1 MASLERQLR
10 GQRRRLTASPLAA
23 SLVALTL
30 GFGVATAHAD
40 DALPKIPSKTPL
52 KVGFAQTESNN
63 PWRLAETKS
72 MKDIAAKCGWQLV
85 VTDANGS
92 NAKQVSD
99 IQNMIAQHVDLLVF
113 PPREEKP
120 LSPVVLQA
128 KKAGIPVILVDRDV
142 DHSVAKPGTDYITFI
157 GSDFINQG
165 QRAADWLVKATNGKA
180 KIIELEGTTGASAA
194 NDRKKGFDDVIAKH
208 PDMQIIASQ
217 DGDFSRDKGR
227 QVMETLLQAHPDVT
241 AVYAHNDEMA
251 LGAIA
256 AIKAAGKQPG
266 KDIQIVTIDGTKG
279 GMDAI
284 AAGELG
290 ASVQSSPFF
299 GPLACDVAQK
309 FAKGETIPTWVKVS
323 DRFYDKSNVKESM
336 QYGY

>member
-1 MASLERQLR
+1 MASLKRQLR
-10 GQRRRLTASPLAA
+10 GQRMASPLAA
-23 SLVALTL
+23 SLVALAL

-40 DALPKIPSKTPL
+40 DDALPKIPNKTPL

-72 MKDIAAKCGWQLV
+72 MKETAAKCGWQLV

-113 PPREEKP
+113 
-120 LSPVVLQA
+120 
-128 KKAGIPVILVDRDV
+128 
-142 DHSVAKPGTDYITFI
+142 SVAKPGTDYITFI

-309 FAKGETIPTWVKVS
+309 YAKGEKIPTWVKVS
-323 DRFYDKSNVKESM
+323 DRFYDKGNVQQSM

>member
-1 MASLERQLR
+1 MQ
-10 GQRRRLTASPLAA
+10 
-23 SLVALTL
+23 
-30 GFGVATAHAD
+30 
-40 DALPKIPSKTPL
+40 
-52 KVGFAQTESNN
+52 
-63 PWRLAETKS
+63 
-72 MKDIAAKCGWQLV
+72 
-85 VTDANGS
+85 
-92 NAKQVSD
+92 
-99 IQNMIAQHVDLLVF
+99 
-113 PPREEKP
+113 
-120 LSPVVLQA
+120 
-128 KKAGIPVILVDRDV
+128 
-142 DHSVAKPGTDYITFI
+142 
-157 GSDFINQG
+157 
-165 QRAADWLVKATNGKA
+165 ATNGKA

-217 DGDFSRDKGR
+217 DGDFARDKGR
-227 QVMETLLQAHPDVT
+227 QVMETLLQAHPEVT

-266 KDIQIVTIDGTKG
+266 KDITLVTIDGTKG

-309 FAKGETIPTWVKVS
+309 FTKGEKIPTWVKVS
-323 DRFYDKSNVKESM
+323 DRFYDKSNVQQNM

>member
-1 MASLERQLR
+1 
-10 GQRRRLTASPLAA
+10 
-23 SLVALTL
+23 
-30 GFGVATAHAD
+30 
-40 DALPKIPSKTPL
+40 
-52 KVGFAQTESNN
+52 
-63 PWRLAETKS
+63 
-72 MKDIAAKCGWQLV
+72 
-85 VTDANGS
+85 
-92 NAKQVSD
+92 
-99 IQNMIAQHVDLLVF
+99 MIAQHVDLLVF

-120 LSPVVLQA
+120 LAPVVLQA
-128 KKAGIPVILVDRDV
+128 KKAGIPVILVDRNV
-142 DHSVAKPGTDYITFI
+142 DQSVAKAGRDYITFI
-157 GSDFINQG
+157 GSDFIDQG
-165 QRAADWLVKATNGKA
+165 HRAADWLIKATGGKA

-194 NDRKKGFDDVIAKH
+194 NDRKKGFDEVIAKN
-208 PDMQIIASQ
+208 PGMSIIASQ
-217 DGDFSRDKGR
+217 SGDFARDKGR

-279 GMDAI
+279 GLDAI

-309 FAKGETIPTWVKVS
+309 FAKGEKVPTWVKVS
-323 DRFYDKSNVKESM
+323 DRFYDKGNVQESM

>member
-1 MASLERQLR
+1 M
-10 GQRRRLTASPLAA
+10 
-23 SLVALTL
+23 
-30 GFGVATAHAD
+30 
-40 DALPKIPSKTPL
+40 
-52 KVGFAQTESNN
+52 
-63 PWRLAETKS
+63 
-72 MKDIAAKCGWQLV
+72 
-85 VTDANGS
+85 TDANSS
-92 NAKQVSD
+92 NSKQVSD

-120 LSPVVLQA
+120 LAPVVLQA

-142 DHSVAKPGTDYITFI
+142 DQSVAKAGRDYITFI
-157 GSDFINQG
+157 GSDFIDQG
-165 QRAADWLVKATNGKA
+165 HRAADWLVKATGGKA

-194 NDRKKGFDDVIAKH
+194 NDRKKGFDEIIAKN
-208 PDMQIIASQ
+208 PGMTIIASQ
-217 DGDFSRDKGR
+217 SGDFARDKGR

-299 GPLACDVAQK
+299 GPLACDVAQRY
-309 FAKGETIPTWVKVS
+309 AKGEKIPTWVKVS
-323 DRFYDKSNVKESM
+323 DKFYDKGNVQQNM

>member
-1 MASLERQLR
+1 MISSYKR
-10 GQRRRLTASPLAA
+10 GGRRLACTALPIALSLSLSITCGISAA
-23 SLVALTL
+23 Y
-30 GFGVATAHAD
+30 AD
-40 DALPKIPSKTPL
+40 DAALPKLAVKTPL
-52 KVGFAQTESNN
+52 RVGFAQTESNN

-72 MKDIAAKCGWQLV
+72 FKDVAAKCGWQLV
-85 VTDANGS
+85 LTDAGGS
-92 NAKQVSD
+92 AAKQVSD
-99 IQNMIAQHVDLLVF
+99 IQSMIAQHVDLIVF

-120 LSPVVLQA
+120 LAPIVLQA

-142 DHSVAKPGTDYITFI
+142 DQSLAKAGRDYITFI

-165 QRAADWLVKATNGKA
+165 QRAADWLVTATGGKA
-180 KIIELEGTTGASAA
+180 KIIELEGSTGASAA
-194 NDRKKGFDDVIAKH
+194 NDRKKGFNDVIAKH
-208 PDMQIIASQ
+208 PGMSVIASQ
-217 DGDFSRDKGR
+217 SGDFSRDKGR
-227 QVMETLLQAHPDVT
+227 QVMETLLQAHPDAT

-266 KDIQIVTIDGTKG
+266 KDIILVTIDGTKG

-309 FAKGETIPTWVKVS
+309 FAKGETIPPWVKVT
-323 DRFYDKSNVKESM
+323 DRFYDKQDIAQNM